1 MSSRPTSRA
10 VSSVGHKGSSL
21 RTAFEAG
28 ARAFDAG
35 AFWEAHE
42 AWEEH
47 WREDKDPTTRGAL
60 QGLIQIAAALH
71 KLVAARSPESASRL
85 FAKGLAK
92 LDALPADFEIDLA
105 AFRDATRACA
115 RAVAEARFDESL
127 VPRLRVI
134 QTPSRAR
141 TAL

>member
-1 MSSRPTSRA
+1 MA
-10 VSSVGHKGSSL
+10 EEGSSL
-21 RTAFEAG
+21 RAAFEAG

-42 AWEEH
+42 AWEAH
-47 WREDKDPTTRGAL
+47 WREDKDPTTRRAL

-71 KLVAARSPESASRL
+71 KLVAVGSPDSAARL

-92 LDALPADFEIDLA
+92 LDALPEDFEIDLE

-115 RAVAEARFDESL
+115 RALAEGRFDQSL
-127 VPRLRVI
+127 IPRFT
-134 QTPSRAR
+134 QSPSHAR
-141 TAL
+141 TARRPRG

>member
-1 MSSRPTSRA
+1 MSSRPTSRPA
-10 VSSVGHKGSSL
+10 SSVRQKRSSL

-47 WREDKDPTTRGAL
+47 WREAKDPTTRRAL

-71 KLVAARSPESASRL
+71 KLVAASSPDSASRL

-92 LDALPADFEIDLA
+92 LDELPGDFEIDLA
-105 AFRDATRACA
+105 AFRGATRACA
-115 RAVAEARFDESL
+115 RALAEGRFDPSL
-127 VPRLRVI
+127 IPRIL
-134 QTPSRAR
+134 SGDAHRA
-141 TAL
+141 

>member
-1 MSSRPTSRA
+1 VRVP
-10 VSSVGHKGSSL
+10 SSL

-42 AWEEH
+42 AWEER
-47 WREDKDPTTRGAL
+47 WREDQDPTARRAL

-71 KLVAARSPESASRL
+71 KLVAMNSPDSASRL

-105 AFRDATRACA
+105 AFREATAVCA
-115 RAVAEARFDESL
+115 RALAEGRFDANL
-127 VPRLRVI
+127 IPRLLGR
-134 QTPSRAR
+134 
-141 TAL
+141 